1 MDAGRI
7 SGRLGTC
14 GGGGMNVDVSIL
26 IAILGFALSVGTFF
40 MGRMTAAKTSGQEY
54 GVMLTEIG
62 YIKSGVDDMKK
73 KMEQS
78 DKRYIEME
86 KRLSK
91 LEEAMKIYHKE
102 EMQG

>member
-1 MDAGRI
+1 MTIDIA
-7 SGRLGTC
+7 
-14 GGGGMNVDVSIL
+14 VL
-26 IAILGFALSVGTFF
+26 IGVGGFALSVATFF
-40 MGRMTAAKTSGQEY
+40 VGRMTAATTSGQEY

-78 DKRYIEME
+78 DKRYIDLE

-91 LEEAMKIYHKE
+91 VEEAMKIYHKE
-102 EMQG
+102 ELL

>member
-1 MDAGRI
+1 MNIDLNLLTAAV
-7 SGRLGTC
+7 
-14 GGGGMNVDVSIL
+14 GM
-26 IAILGFALSVGTFF
+26 ALSVGTFF
-40 MGRMTAAKTSGQEY
+40 IGRMTAAKTSGQEY

-78 DKRYIEME
+78 DKRYIDME

-91 LEEAMKIYHKE
+91 VEEAMKIYHKE
-102 EMQG
+102 EMP